1 MIYYRSKEEGEKW
14 EGYDLKKKKEG
25 GEGYDLENG
34 RRIWSGERK
43 KKKKKKKDRRIVLI
57 AKTQVL
63 VPRGYFLP
71 H

>member
-34 RRIWSGERK
+34 RRRIWSGEEEEEEEEER
-43 KKKKKKKDRRIVLI
+43 
-57 AKTQVL
+57 TGEQ
-63 VPRGYFLP
+63 F
-71 H
+71 

>member
-1 MIYYRSKEEGEKW
+1 MIWRMEEEGS
-14 EGYDLKKKKEG
+14 
-25 GEGYDLENG
+25 DLENE
-34 RRIWSGERK
+34 RRRRRRRK
-43 KKKKKKKDRRIVLI
+43 DWRTILI

>member
-1 MIYYRSKEEGEKW
+1 MIWRMEEGS
-14 EGYDLKKKKEG
+14 
-25 GEGYDLENG
+25 DLENE
-34 RRIWSGERK
+34 RRRRRRRRK
-43 KKKKKKKDRRIVLI
+43 DWRTVLI

>member
-1 MIYYRSKEEGEKW
+1 MIWRMEEEGS
-14 EGYDLKKKKEG
+14 
-25 GEGYDLENG
+25 DLENE
-34 RRIWSGERK
+34 RRRRRRRRK
-43 KKKKKKKDRRIVLI
+43 DWGTVLI

>member
-1 MIYYRSKEEGEKW
+1 MIWRMEEEGS
-14 EGYDLKKKKEG
+14 
-25 GEGYDLENG
+25 DLENE
-34 RRIWSGERK
+34 RRRRRRRRK
-43 KKKKKKKDRRIVLI
+43 DWRTVLI

>member
-1 MIYYRSKEEGEKW
+1 MIWRMEEGS
-14 EGYDLKKKKEG
+14 
-25 GEGYDLENG
+25 DLENE
-34 RRIWSGERK
+34 RRRRRRRRRRRK
-43 KKKKKKKDRRIVLI
+43 DQRIVLI

>member
-1 MIYYRSKEEGEKW
+1 MIWRMEEEGS
-14 EGYDLKKKKEG
+14 
-25 GEGYDLENG
+25 DLENE
-34 RRIWSGERK
+34 RRRRRTRRRK
-43 KKKKKKKDRRIVLI
+43 DWRTVLI